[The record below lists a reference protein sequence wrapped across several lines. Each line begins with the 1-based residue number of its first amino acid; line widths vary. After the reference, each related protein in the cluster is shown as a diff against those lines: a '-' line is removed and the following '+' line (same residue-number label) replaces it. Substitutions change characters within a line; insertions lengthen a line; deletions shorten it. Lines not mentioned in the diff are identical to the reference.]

1 MTSLASQLPITFSNK
16 VSVTSYV
23 EVCPECGSAI
33 PADQILAGVA
43 FWGKHLLTITG
54 TADCTACGAE
64 IQVNVRI
71 RDNKTVQQF
80 RDGQWETVT
89 APASTGASLTRTIA
103 GCFLVLVMI
112 WIGIIRLARQI
123 DLPVK
128 LVSWQGRLYCLTGP
142 GEGKDTLTAV
152 PLEGNKPV
160 VISKSGSR
168 KAL

>member
-43 FWGKHLLTITG
+43 FWGKHLLT
-54 TADCTACGAE
+54 TAACAACGAE

-89 APASTGASLTRTIA
+89 SPASTGASLTRTVA
-103 GCFLVLVMI
+103 GCFLVLSII
-112 WIGIIRLARQI
+112 WIGLIRLARQI
-123 DLPVK
+123 NLPVK
-128 LVSWQGRLYCLTGP
+128 LVSWQGRLYCLTGS
-142 GEGKDTLTAV
+142 GDGKDTLTAV